1 MWSKS
6 LKSLDIFVSSRNYL
20 KIFRFLYNIKQSSLE
35 IDYQDHYNYKSF
47 HKLNFISVTMAKIL
61 FIDSTN
67 HFQVYLSRSIG
78 TNSVAVQIGRRG
90 CARVR
95 I

>member
-1 MWSKS
+1 MIEKFE
-6 LKSLDIFVSSRNYL
+6 KFRYVSSRNYL